1 VIQMRIDAFNK
12 INEVYKASSV
22 KNTAKVKSGN
32 FSDMLEISQTG
43 KDYQVA
49 KQIVSRT
56 PDIREEKVNDIKAR
70 MEAGTYQVT
79 IEDVADKLIE
89 QAQDLV

>member
-1 VIQMRIDAFNK
+1 MRIDAFNK